1 MSYQTIAELLQK
13 LRNELNASDLDEQ
26 SLSLLKQFD
35 SEIQSALSDDQEP
48 SLTEAS
54 TEATES
60 LTDTAKRLETHFAAE
75 HPVAETALREIV
87 NALARMGI

>member
-1 MSYQTIAELLQK
+1 MSYETIASLLKK
-13 LRNELNASDLDEQ
+13 LREELAGKDLDAQ
-26 SLSLLKQFD
+26 TLSLLETFD
-35 SEIQSALSDDQEP
+35 TDIQSLIESPEPVASD
-48 SLTEAS
+48 AS
-54 TEATES
+54 APNSET